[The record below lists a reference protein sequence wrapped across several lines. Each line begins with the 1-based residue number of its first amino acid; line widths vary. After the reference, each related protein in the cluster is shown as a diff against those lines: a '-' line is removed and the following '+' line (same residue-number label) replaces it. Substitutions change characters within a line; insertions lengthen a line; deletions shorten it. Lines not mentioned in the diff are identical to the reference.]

1 MASGVRPTEAGV
13 TASGDDPWRTGH
25 AQGKGSVLN
34 GMLSVVLWLLA
45 GALLAPTLVLCVQ
58 CLAALLPRRD
68 PSDCTPAE
76 PRRSSDPT
84 APRPRVAVLT
94 PAHNEQET
102 IAATLDALRPQLRD
116 GDLVMVV
123 ADNCDDA
130 TAAIAREHGAD
141 VIERSDDGS
150 RGKGYALGHGVA
162 ALKDKAPFDVLVILD
177 ADCRAEPGAI
187 DALARQVAQTGKPA
201 QAVYLMETCDDPT
214 PRDRVSSWAFMV
226 KNLVRPI
233 GLAQLGLPVP
243 LTGTGMA
250 IPKAALA
257 QVSLGGGN
265 IVEDMQLGLDLA
277 LAGKA
282 PRLCAAAR
290 VTGRFPRDGSTA
302 LGQRRRWEHGHLRTI
317 INQVPRLLWHGLTR
331 ARLGAIAMA
340 VDLLVPPLSL
350 LLVLL
355 ILALL
360 TTALVALLPGVSWIP
375 AVVLASSTLAVLGC
389 IFLAWVKYGRQTLP
403 PTSLAAALSYVAW
416 KLPMY
421 CMFFI
426 RPEKKWV
433 RTARTSSTSTITG
446 PAKSPA

>member
-1 MASGVRPTEAGV
+1 
-13 TASGDDPWRTGH
+13 
-25 AQGKGSVLN
+25 
-34 GMLSVVLWLLA
+34 MLSVVLWLLA
-45 GALLAPTLVLCVQ
+45 VVLLAPTLVLCVQ

-68 PSDCTPAE
+68 RAAIAAPGPALTDFG
-76 PRRSSDPT
+76 P
-84 APRPRVAVLT
+84 PRPRVAVLT

-116 GDLVMVV
+116 GDVVMVV

-130 TAAIAREHGAD
+130 TAAIARAHGAE
-141 VIERSDDGS
+141 VVERADADH
-150 RGKGYALGHGVA
+150 RGKGYALSHGVA
-162 ALKDKAPFDVLVILD
+162 ALNGKHPFEVLVILD

-187 DALARQVAQTGKPA
+187 DALARQVARTGKPA
-201 QAVYLMETCDDPT
+201 QAVYLMEACDDPT

-233 GLAQLGLPVP
+233 GLSRFGLPVP

-250 IPKAALA
+250 FPKPALE

-277 LAGKA
+277 LAGEA

-290 VTGRFPRDGSTA
+290 VTGTFPRDDSTA

-317 INQVPRLLWHGLTR
+317 IGQVPRLLWHGVTR
-331 ARLGAIAMA
+331 RRLGAIAMA

-350 LLVLL
+350 LMVLL
-355 ILALL
+355 FAGSLAAATAALL
-360 TTALVALLPGVSWIP
+360 TDVTWGP
-375 AVVLASSTLAVLGC
+375 AVVLASSTLAVLSC
-389 IFLAWVKYGRQTLP
+389 IFLAWLKYGRRTLP
-403 PTSLAAALSYVAW
+403 PTSLLAAMSYVAW
-416 KLPMY
+416 KIPMY

-433 RTARTSSTSTITG
+433 RTARSSSATTIG
-446 PAKSPA
+446 AAKSPA